1 MFIIQ
6 ILIILLIGYT
16 VGYLRIYNLF
26 RKKEKEC
33 LNKKQMIENRDM
45 LIEKQEKKIKEL
57 KNNSLKY
64 QQIRHIY
71 MTEKKLITRHDKVKE
86 LIEKDSINSTGSI
99 LENI

>member
-1 MFIIQ
+1 MFVIQ

-16 VGYLRIYNLF
+16 LGYLRIYNKF
-26 RKKEKEC
+26 SKKEKEC

-45 LIEKQEKKIKEL
+45 LIGKQEEQIKEL
-57 KNNSLKY
+57 KKNSLKY
-64 QQIRHIY
+64 EQIKHIY
-71 MTEKKLITRHDKVKE
+71 KTESKLITRHDKVEE